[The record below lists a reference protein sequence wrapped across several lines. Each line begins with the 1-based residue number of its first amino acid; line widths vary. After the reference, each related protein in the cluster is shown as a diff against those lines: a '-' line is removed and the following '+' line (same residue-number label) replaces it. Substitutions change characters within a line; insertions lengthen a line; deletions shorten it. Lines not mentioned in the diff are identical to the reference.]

1 MNEVTRQAAT
11 RLRAVIRTFNRR
23 AQVDTGEGSPTR
35 SQQAVLAWLEDRG
48 PLSASE
54 LATLE
59 RIRPQ
64 SMSQTVDALASRGWV
79 TRGAHPKDRRQ
90 VLLSLT
96 KDGVAAVH
104 KGRQTRQAWLTDALE
119 RRLTTEEL
127 DTLVAA
133 IGLLERVVA
142 EESDPQRTQDA
153 AQGS

>member
-1 MNEVTRQAAT
+1 MNEVTQQAAN

-23 AQVDTGEGSPTR
+23 AQADTGEGSPTR

-54 LATLE
+54 LAALE

-64 SMSQTVDALASRGWV
+64 SMSQTVDALAGRGWI

-96 KDGVAAVH
+96 EEGRAAVH
-104 KGRQTRQAWLTDALE
+104 KGRQTRQAWLTDALDD
-119 RRLTTEEL
+119 RLTPKEL

-133 IGLLERVVA
+133 IGLLEKVVA
-142 EESDPQRTQDA
+142 EESRQHA
-153 AQGS
+153 AQDR

>member
-1 MNEVTRQAAT
+1 MRETSKVSEAAS

-64 SMSQTVDALASRGWV
+64 SMSQTVDALATRGWV
-79 TRGAHPKDRRQ
+79 SRSAHPKDRRQ

-96 KDGVAAVH
+96 KAGEAAVR
-104 KGRQTRQAWLTDALE
+104 KGRQTRQAWLTDALSD
-119 RRLTTEEL
+119 RLSDDEL
-127 DTLVAA
+127 DRLLAA
-133 IGLLERVVA
+133 IELLERVVA
-142 EESDPQRTQDA
+142 EESTPKP
-153 AQGS
+153 

>member
-1 MNEVTRQAAT
+1 MSEVTQQAAT

-59 RIRPQ
+59 GIRPQ
-64 SMSQTVDALASRGWV
+64 SMSQTVDTLASRGWV

-90 VLLSLT
+90 VLLTLT
-96 KDGVAAVH
+96 KDGVAAVN
-104 KGRQTRQAWLTDALE
+104 KGRQTRQAWLTDALA
-119 RRLTTEEL
+119 RRLTAAEL
-127 DTLVAA
+127 DTLLDA

-142 EESDPQRTQDA
+142 EESTPKRNQHA
-153 AQGS
+153 AEGR

>member
-1 MNEVTRQAAT
+1 MSEVTEQAAI

-23 AQVDTGEGSPTR
+23 AQADAGAGSPTR

-64 SMSQTVDALASRGWV
+64 SMSQTVDGLVSRGWV
-79 TRGAHPKDRRQ
+79 ARSAHPKDRRQ

-96 KDGVAAVH
+96 KDGAAAVR
-104 KGRQTRQAWLTDALE
+104 KGRHTRQAWLTEALGQ
-119 RRLTTEEL
+119 RLAPDEL
-127 DTLVAA
+127 DTLLVA

-142 EESDPQRTQDA
+142 AENLTTKEHRA
-153 AQGS
+153 AEGR